1 MNKKEDNDN
10 FNDEIDLKELFLIF
24 WKEKFFIVILTS
36 IFALGSVIYSLN
48 LPNIYTSQAL
58 LAPAAEDQ
66 SLSSKLG
73 GISGL
78 ASLAGV
84 GLPSGNASKT
94 DEAMERIKSFEFFSN
109 YFLPNIKLEQLLA
122 VKKWNPDLNSL
133 IYEEE
138 LFNSSTGKW
147 TNKNQSSEQNIPS
160 DQKAYKRYRQMLG
173 MNVDDTSGFV
183 TISISHM
190 SPFVAKDW
198 LDLIIY
204 YINESMREI
213 DKKDAQNAIDYLNES
228 SKYTSVSSLR
238 EVMNILL
245 ESKMQTLMLA
255 SSNKAYVF
263 KIIDSPIVPE
273 VKSSPSRSL
282 ICIFGTILGGFLSII
297 IVFIRHYIKSS

>member
-1 MNKKEDNDN
+1 M
-10 FNDEIDLKELFLIF
+10 
-24 WKEKFFIVILTS
+24 TS

>member
-1 MNKKEDNDN
+1 M
-10 FNDEIDLKELFLIF
+10 
-24 WKEKFFIVILTS
+24 
-36 IFALGSVIYSLN
+36 
-48 LPNIYTSQAL
+48 
-58 LAPAAEDQ
+58 
-66 SLSSKLG
+66 
-73 GISGL
+73 
-78 ASLAGV
+78 
-84 GLPSGNASKT
+84 PSGNASKT